1 MWRWPG
7 ARDIMSVDAHAGTP
21 GPAPA
26 TRSSPHPRQSPSLFS
41 GDRDKTRCGVWRGRR
56 AACLNVSISR
66 QSEQCGNT
74 RHSST
79 SFCST
84 LFLSSVSPA
93 PNNHSTQYTGASF
106 GVGGNSWKRSAVTYR
121 TDRSKVGPSPY
132 PLPTSTL
139 LNWQYQ
145 YGTPRQE
152 SAAGHTLHGVLVAV
166 VIEG

>member
-1 MWRWPG
+1 MPAHLAP
-7 ARDIMSVDAHAGTP
+7 ARPRCTER
-21 GPAPA
+21 PAP
-26 TRSSPHPRQSPSLFS
+26 SPVPSLFS
-41 GDRDKTRCGVWRGRR
+41 RDRDKTRCGVWGGRR
-56 AACLNVSISR
+56 AAGLNVPISR

-93 PNNHSTQYTGASF
+93 PNDHGTQYTGSSF

-145 YGTPRQE
+145 YGTPCQE
-152 SAAGHTLHGVLVAV
+152 SAAGHTLHGVLVAAA
-166 VIEG
+166 IEG